1 LIERLETEPDC
12 ANFGSRHASNLER
25 AFNCSHPEDPKL
37 GQNEEGIVNR
47 RESLEKTIAKILHRY
62 CNFGW
67 ANYYIPGEKFPSL
80 IEELVEVASPAG
92 QVGQDELV
100 QFFLRTQRMESAQD
114 RAAKLQEEFAITK
127 KG

>member
-1 LIERLETEPDC
+1 L
-12 ANFGSRHASNLER
+12 AQ
-25 AFNCSHPEDPKL
+25 K
-37 GQNEEGIVNR
+37 EESSGNR

-80 IEELVEVASPAG
+80 IEELVEVANPAG
-92 QVGQDELV
+92 QAGYEEIV
-100 QFFLRTQRMESAQD
+100 QFFLRTQRMTSAQE
-114 RAAKLQEEFAITK
+114 RAARLMQEFSLNR

>member
-1 LIERLETEPDC
+1 MPPRRIAIGVGCTQ
-12 ANFGSRHASNLER
+12 
-25 AFNCSHPEDPKL
+25 PEDSKL
-37 GQNEEGIVNR
+37 GQNEERITNK

-92 QVGQDELV
+92 QVGQEELV

-114 RAAKLQEEFAITK
+114 RAAKLQEEFGITK